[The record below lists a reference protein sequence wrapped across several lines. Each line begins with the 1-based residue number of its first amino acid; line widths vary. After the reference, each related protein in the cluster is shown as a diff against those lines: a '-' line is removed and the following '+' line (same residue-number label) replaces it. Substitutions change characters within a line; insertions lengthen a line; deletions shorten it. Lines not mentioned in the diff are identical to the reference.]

1 MHHMVPFDPA
11 DWASRGFGSFVAI
24 RRLPRPEPPQLPV
37 ARGVY
42 VVLLSSPGRP
52 GFRAA
57 SGGGHW
63 KGKDPTVPQARLERE
78 WVEQTATLY
87 IGRATSLRER
97 VGELLRF
104 SDGLPVRHW
113 GGRLLWQLEGCQDF
127 LLGWRESPDFVSLEA
142 DLIDNFVEHFRR
154 LPFANLMCGNRR

>member
-1 MHHMVPFDPA
+1 MHDMAAFDQA
-11 DWASRGFGSFVAI
+11 DWASRGFGSFTAI
-24 RRLPRPEPPQLPV
+24 RRLSRPEPPQLPV
-37 ARGVY
+37 ASGVY
-42 VVLLSSPGRP
+42 VVLSEPLRP
-52 GFRAA
+52 GLLAA

-63 KGKDPTVPQARLERE
+63 KGKDPTVPRERLERE

-113 GGRLLWQLEGCQDF
+113 GGRLLWHLGGCQDF
-127 LLGWRESPDFVSLEA
+127 LLGWREYPDFVGLEA
-142 DLIDNFVEHFRR
+142 DLIDDFVEHFGR
-154 LPFANLMCGNRR
+154 LPFANLKRGDRR